1 MDKNELND
9 WIEKRLAH
17 LDANACEPNTDRA
30 FTRLRSRILGGR
42 SFTSDINAATTL
54 RASAQREKIDQNGR
68 ATLQPRRK
76 CSVMSGALAPEA
88 TFLPPFRNLLHGG
101 VGRKFWLIGAALA
114 AAACLC
120 LLAFPTSRDAVQR
133 LFVRGSNSKLVYV
146 GQVYAD
152 LKTMKDKQPEIDFTL
167 KDAEGR
173 NVTLSDL
180 KGKVVLLNFWATWCE
195 GCKTEIP
202 WLIEFE
208 QKYREKGLAVIGV
221 AEDADGWKSAG
232 PYVKKTGLN
241 YTVVSDDDGS
251 IANRY
256 GLFGMPV
263 TYLIDRDGKV
273 SAASVGIVNKSEC
286 EAEIL
291 RLLGN

>member
-1 MDKNELND
+1 MDRNELND
-9 WIEKRLAH
+9 WIEQRLAR
-17 LDANACEPNTDRA
+17 LDANTCEPNTDRA
-30 FTRLRSRILGGR
+30 FARLQSRLRLSAARFSHNHRLGR
-42 SFTSDINAATTL
+42 SGGPSFSSGTNAATSL
-54 RASAQREKIDQNGR
+54 RASA
-68 ATLQPRRK
+68 
-76 CSVMSGALAPEA
+76 PEA
-88 TFLPPFRNLLHGG
+88 GKKL
-101 VGRKFWLIGAALA
+101 WLVGAALA
-114 AAACLC
+114 AGACLC

-133 LFVRGSNSKLVYV
+133 LFATGANSKIVYV

-152 LKTMKDKQPEIDFTL
+152 LKTMKDKQPETDFTL

-173 NVTLSDL
+173 DVTLSDL

-208 QKYREKGLAVIGV
+208 QKYRDKGLAVIGV
-221 AEDADGWKSAG
+221 AEDADSWKSVG
-232 PYVKKTGLN
+232 PYVKETKLN

-251 IANRY
+251 VANRY
-256 GLFGMPV
+256 GLSGMPV

-273 SAASVGIVNKSEC
+273 SAASVGIVNKKEC

>member
-9 WIEKRLAH
+9 WVEQRLAH
-17 LDANACEPNTDRA
+17 LDANTCEPNTDGA
-30 FTRLRSRILGGR
+30 FERLQSRIAAGLSFSSEIRNARTMRALGPEVR
-42 SFTSDINAATTL
+42 R
-54 RASAQREKIDQNGR
+54 RAW
-68 ATLQPRRK
+68 L
-76 CSVMSGALAPEA
+76 
-88 TFLPPFRNLLHGG
+88 FGG
-101 VGRKFWLIGAALA
+101 ALA

-133 LFVRGSNSKLVYV
+133 LFMRSSDSKLVYV

-152 LKTMKDKQPEIDFTL
+152 LKTMREKQPEIDFTL
-167 KDAEGR
+167 KDTAGS
-173 NVTLSDL
+173 NITLSDL

-208 QKYREKGLAVIGV
+208 QKYRNKGLAVLGV
-221 AEDADGWKSAG
+221 SEDSDGWTSVEPYLRKAG
-232 PYVKKTGLN
+232 VD
-241 YTVVSDDDGS
+241 YTVVVDDGS
-251 IANRY
+251 VAERY
-256 GLFGMPV
+256 KLLNMPA

-273 SAASVGIVNKSEC
+273 SAASVGIIDKAEC
-286 EAEIL
+286 ETEIL

>member
-1 MDKNELND
+1 MDKNELNNWVD
-9 WIEKRLAH
+9 ERLTR
-17 LDANACEPNTDRA
+17 LDANTCEPNTDRA
-30 FTRLRSRILGGR
+30 FALFQSRISKL
-42 SFTSDINAATTL
+42 SSP
-54 RASAQREKIDQNGR
+54 AQRRIVSSILVPSTGI
-68 ATLQPRRK
+68 TPRSPRMRK
-76 CSVMSGALAPEA
+76 E
-88 TFLPPFRNLLHGG
+88 
-101 VGRKFWLIGAALA
+101 FWLIGASVA

-133 LFVRGSNSKLVYV
+133 LFVKGSDSKLVYV

-152 LKTMKDKQPEIDFTL
+152 LKTMKDKQPETDFTL
-167 KDAEGR
+167 KDAKGR
-173 NVTLSDL
+173 TVTLSAL

-208 QKYREKGLAVIGV
+208 HKYRNRGLTVIGV
-221 AEDADGWKSAG
+221 SEDSDEWNSVKPYLREAG
-232 PYVKKTGLN
+232 VN
-241 YTVVSDDDGS
+241 YTVVVDDGTV
-251 IANRY
+251 ADRY
-256 GLFGMPV
+256 SLLNMPA

-273 SAASVGIVNKSEC
+273 SAASVGIIDKAEC